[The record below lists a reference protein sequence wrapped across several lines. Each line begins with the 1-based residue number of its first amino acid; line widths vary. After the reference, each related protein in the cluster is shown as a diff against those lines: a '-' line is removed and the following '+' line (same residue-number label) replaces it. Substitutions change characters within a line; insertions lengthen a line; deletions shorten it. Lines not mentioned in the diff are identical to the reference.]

1 MAFFQPLHN
10 TLIGHAPSHV
20 PESLQLWISVQFP
33 YRSPKRSHRA
43 HGQHH
48 DPPRHSPHHKRESS
62 VTLFS
67 VSPNRRSPSYDFEA
81 EDRERERQRQ
91 ARLNTRPPEPRQPP
105 TYYDKDDSWSYTPS
119 NRDTTPSH
127 DSTQWQYD
135 DDWDT
140 WGKWSAPRN
149 PQPQSSWPT
158 YQEYRS
164 SDSWRDSYQSSRP
177 DPPSNCSPAT
187 LRAAPASRSRPL
199 TAYSAPGPKS
209 KKPSKHK
216 NKSDWDRHSIAASE
230 APPGKVNIS
239 LRDDNRQEW
248 ISHVRYGLRHRHRK
262 KATSELRDDEQPV
275 TSKQVDGAQYNPVYE
290 GILRS
295 DRRIPTWIAK
305 QATDLLAASNLL
317 ESFDVSSVSILELPS
332 TSTRA
337 LIVPV
342 PEISRFSTPQPF
354 RDKNAVT
361 WALLH
366 GTSLSAAQSILWERF
381 IRPANWPYHPNP
393 LKCGVPTFGAFYLG
407 REINNE
413 TRFPEWVQ
421 PELMESAQ
429 KKGKGQQKVLFGVMY
444 RGADPHTSFKAGGNE
459 MAQLQVAKVGIVTT
473 SEKYTISHSYH
484 VGIQFFALRWQDLPM
499 DDDGDSSDDLTYRGK
514 RKRSTDRNN
523 SPTEATA
530 PPSTNRSLR

>member
-1 MAFFQPLHN
+1 
-10 TLIGHAPSHV
+10 
-20 PESLQLWISVQFP
+20 
-33 YRSPKRSHRA
+33 
-43 HGQHH
+43 
-48 DPPRHSPHHKRESS
+48 
-62 VTLFS
+62 
-67 VSPNRRSPSYDFEA
+67 
-81 EDRERERQRQ
+81 
-91 ARLNTRPPEPRQPP
+91 
-105 TYYDKDDSWSYTPS
+105 
-119 NRDTTPSH
+119 
-127 DSTQWQYD
+127 
-135 DDWDT
+135 
-140 WGKWSAPRN
+140 
-149 PQPQSSWPT
+149 
-158 YQEYRS
+158 
-164 SDSWRDSYQSSRP
+164 
-177 DPPSNCSPAT
+177 
-187 LRAAPASRSRPL
+187 
-199 TAYSAPGPKS
+199 
-209 KKPSKHK
+209 
-216 NKSDWDRHSIAASE
+216 
-230 APPGKVNIS
+230 
-239 LRDDNRQEW
+239 
-248 ISHVRYGLRHRHRK
+248 
-262 KATSELRDDEQPV
+262 
-275 TSKQVDGAQYNPVYE
+275 VDGAQYNPVYE

-354 RDKNAVT
+354 RDKNTVT
-361 WALLH
+361 WALLR
-366 GTSLSAAQSILWERF
+366 GTSLSAAQNILWERF

-407 REINNE
+407 REIKNE

-421 PELMESAQ
+421 RELMESAQ

-473 SEKYTISHSYH
+473 SEKYTIAHSYH

-530 PPSTNRSLR
+530 PAAPTDP